1 MLIRSYL
8 PSDLPEILSL
18 FRRAVH
24 TIARGEYAPSQLEAW
39 APVCPDTQAWSSS
52 LAAHFALVAVKNGQL
67 AGFAD
72 LEEPAYFD
80 RLYVAPEALHQGVA
94 RELADQIEARA
105 KELGASSITVHASK
119 TALGFFLHRNYYIL
133 QEQTVERRGEL
144 LTNFVM
150 KKDF

>member
-1 MLIRSYL
+1 MLIRPYL

-24 TIARGEYAPSQLEAW
+24 TIARGEYTPSQLEAW
-39 APVCPDTQAWSSS
+39 APVCPDTQAWASS

-94 RELADQIEARA
+94 RA

-133 QEQTVERRGEL
+133 QEQTVERRGEF

>member
-1 MLIRSYL
+1 MLIRPYC

-24 TIARGEYAPSQLEAW
+24 TIARGEYTPAQLEAW
-39 APVCPDTQAWSSS
+39 APACPDTQAWAAS
-52 LAAHFALVAVKNGQL
+52 LAAHFALVAVENGKL

-72 LEEPAYFD
+72 LEEPGYFD

-94 RELADQIEARA
+94 RELAVQIEARA
-105 KELGASSITVHASK
+105 KELGTPSITVHASK
-119 TALGFFLHRNYYIL
+119 TALGFFLHRGYRIL
-133 QEQTVERRGEL
+133 QEQTVERRGEF